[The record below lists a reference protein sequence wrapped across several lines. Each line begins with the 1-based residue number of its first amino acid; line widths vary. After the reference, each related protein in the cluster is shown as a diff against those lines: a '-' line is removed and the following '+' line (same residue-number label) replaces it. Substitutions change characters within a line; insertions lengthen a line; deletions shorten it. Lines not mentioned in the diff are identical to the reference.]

1 MPSTVSIT
9 VTKMLEVLP
18 EAVQNRV
25 IEHLGEYLAD
35 LQDELRWDKQFKRTQ
50 KQLAA
55 AARRAKKEIAKG
67 HATPMDY
74 AQL

>member
-1 MPSTVSIT
+1 MSSTAGIT
-9 VTKMLEVLP
+9 VIKMLEVLP

-25 IEHLGEYLAD
+25 VEHLSEYLAD
-35 LQDELRWDKQFKRTQ
+35 LQDELKWDKQFKRTQ
-50 KQLAA
+50 KQLVT

-74 AQL
+74 DQL